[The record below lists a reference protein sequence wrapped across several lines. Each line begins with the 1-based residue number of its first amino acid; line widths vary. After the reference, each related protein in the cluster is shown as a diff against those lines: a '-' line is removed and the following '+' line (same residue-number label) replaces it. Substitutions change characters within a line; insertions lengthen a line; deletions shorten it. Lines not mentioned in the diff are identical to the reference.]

1 MLLKPGI
8 LVCVRGARLGTVI
21 VLVTFWRRRSGCKD
35 PQMGQVPEVWHGWG
49 STQSPL
55 PGLSE
60 ESLRQ
65 GTRHWGLSL
74 TYEGSLKSVP
84 KSNTEEVKSLENP
97 TAHK

>member
-1 MLLKPGI
+1 M
-8 LVCVRGARLGTVI
+8 CQRGQA
-21 VLVTFWRRRSGCKD
+21 WDSHSSGHL
-35 PQMGQVPEVWHGWG
+35 PEEEVGLQRPPMGQVPEVWHGWG

-65 GTRHWGLSL
+65 GAHHWGLSL